1 MTLQL
6 GMTAAVIVAIAI
18 ALNGAMALTDLFG
31 ARFVLANSA
40 EVGVPRSWVPT
51 LGLLKGAGAVGL
63 LVGLVAFPPLGVAAA
78 IGLIAFFVGAVIT
91 HIRARVFYNIAFPA
105 GFLALAVLALGAFAL
120 GG

>member
-6 GMTAAVIVAIAI
+6 GTIAAVIVVIAI
-18 ALNGAMALTDLFG
+18 AANGAMAITDLAG

-40 EVGVPRSWVPT
+40 EVGVPRTWLPT

-63 LVGLVAFPPLGVAAA
+63 LVGLLALPPLGVAAA

-105 GFLALAVLALGAFAL
+105 AFLALAVLALGAFTA
-120 GG
+120 GM

>member
-6 GMTAAVIVAIAI
+6 GMVATLLVTITIVANA
-18 ALNGAMALTDLFG
+18 AMALGDLVG

-40 EVGVPRSWVPT
+40 EVGVPRTWVPA

-78 IGLIAFFVGAVIT
+78 IGLIAFFIGAVVT
-91 HIRARVFYNIAFPA
+91 HIRAGVFYNIAFPA
-105 GFLALAVLALGAFAL
+105 AFLVLAVLSLGAFLA
-120 GG
+120 G